1 MSMLSVLCM
10 QGYEPSIL
18 YITQSLQRERADR
31 LEEELREERG
41 RGFWGNGWQYE
52 DWLKSKD
59 REEDEKNE

>member
-1 MSMLSVLCM
+1 VGMLSVLCM

-18 YITQSLQRERADR
+18 YIRQSLQRERADR

>member
-1 MSMLSVLCM
+1 V
-10 QGYEPSIL
+10 
-18 YITQSLQRERADR
+18 DR

>member
-1 MSMLSVLCM
+1 M

-52 DWLKSKD
+52 RMAIRGLAQ
-59 REEDEKNE
+59 E